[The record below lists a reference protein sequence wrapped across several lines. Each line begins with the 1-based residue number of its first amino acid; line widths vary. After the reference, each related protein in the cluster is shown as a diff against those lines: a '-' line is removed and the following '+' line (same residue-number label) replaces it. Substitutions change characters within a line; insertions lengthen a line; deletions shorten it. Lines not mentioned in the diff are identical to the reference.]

1 MALLDILIP
10 QMGEGLQ
17 EVIVVSRQKQPGDF
31 VRRDELLYSM
41 ETDKAVMEV
50 ESPYEGVLQE
60 WLAAEGATLPIGAP
74 IARIETE
81 VGSPLAPTT
90 VDNGGGTRGGSSFP
104 TPPLLGAGGPPSA
117 PIPPR
122 TRAHGRELGLSDEEM
137 GHIPA
142 PTGKLMPADVDA
154 YLAARPKEARQGES
168 AYVERPL
175 SQQQRLFVQRLKRSA
190 QSVVPATMKRPL
202 EWSGL
207 SHYVEAVRAQGGQ
220 LRPTEFQTFAW
231 CVAQAVRDHPKFRS
245 VLTGEEAAHEY
256 AHLNLGI
263 AVARP
268 NGDLVTAVV
277 SQADT
282 LDFSAFIQ
290 TTQARIGAA
299 REGEDQATAETQL
312 LLTYMGAYDVLD
324 AVPVLVAPAIAVLF
338 VGATYEQNGKTLA
351 NLVLTFDH
359 RLINGVEAAEFL
371 RAAWSEWDR

>member
-17 EVIVVSRQKQPGDF
+17 EVIVVSRQKEPGDF
-31 VRRDELLYSM
+31 VKRDELLYSM

-50 ESPYEGVLQE
+50 ESPYEGILQE
-60 WLAAEGATLPIGAP
+60 WLAVEGATLPIGAP

-81 VGSPLAPTT
+81 AGSLSVP
-90 VDNGGGTRGGSSFP
+90 SSGE
-104 TPPLLGAGGPPSA
+104 PPAVL
-117 PIPPR
+117 IPPR
-122 TRAHGRELGLSDEEM
+122 TRAHGRELGLSNEEM
-137 GHIPA
+137 SRIPA
-142 PTGKLMPADVDA
+142 PSGKLMPADVDA
-154 YLAARPKEARQGES
+154 YLAAKAVKPS
-168 AYVERPL
+168 ASDNYIERPL
-175 SQQQRLFVQRLKRSA
+175 SPQQRLFVQRLKRSA
-190 QSVVPATMKRPL
+190 QSVVPATMKRPV

-207 SHYVEAVRAQGGQ
+207 SRCVEAVRARGDT

-231 CVAQAVRDHPKFRS
+231 GVAQAVRDYPKFRS
-245 VLTGEEAAHEY
+245 VLTGEEAAREY
-256 AHLNLGI
+256 PHLNLGI

-282 LDFSAFIQ
+282 LDFPAFIQ
-290 TTQARIGAA
+290 AAQARIGAA

-338 VGATYEQNGKTLA
+338 IGATYEQNGKTLA
-351 NLVLTFDH
+351 NLALTFDH

-371 RAAWSEWDR
+371 RAVAGRVGQVEQSV